1 MMQTSKADEEQ
12 LAIVL
17 ERDHARRL
25 GVLEDFDEHVREGRF
40 REFLPQLNYL
50 KVQDKHKME
59 RKLYFVAGVAVGF
72 VASLLLTTWY

>member
-1 MMQTSKADEEQ
+1 MMQAPKEDEEQ

-25 GVLEDFDEHVREGRF
+25 GVLEDFDQHVREGRF

-50 KVQDKHKME
+50 KVQDKRKME
-59 RKLYFVAGVAVGF
+59 RKLYFAAGVAVGF
-72 VASLLLTTWY
+72 VTCLLLTSWY